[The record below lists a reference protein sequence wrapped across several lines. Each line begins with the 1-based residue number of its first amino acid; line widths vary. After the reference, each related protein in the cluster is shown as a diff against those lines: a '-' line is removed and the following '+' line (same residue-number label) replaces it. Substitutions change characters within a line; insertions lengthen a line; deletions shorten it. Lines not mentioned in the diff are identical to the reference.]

1 MNLKN
6 FNRPTLLVIAGP
18 TAVGKTQFA
27 IETALHYESVI
38 LSADSRQFY
47 KEMKIGTA
55 APTEEELARV
65 PHFFVGNLSIHD
77 YYSVSRFEQDVLAL
91 LPELFTKHQVVIL
104 AGGSG
109 LYIDAVCYG
118 IDDLPDPEPE
128 IRQYVNDCFQ
138 NEGIESIR
146 QQLRKLDPVYY
157 ETCNLAD
164 QKRMMRAVEVSLQ
177 MGQPYSTFLT
187 KNQKTR
193 DFDIYKICLTRPRN
207 ELFSRINLRTKLMIE
222 NGWLDEARQLY
233 PLRHLNALN
242 TVGYKEL
249 FSYFDGDLSLEQAIT
264 DIQTHTRR
272 YAKRQMTWF
281 NRDDSYQ
288 MVSLSE

>member
-6 FNRPTLLVIAGP
+6 FNQPTLLVIAGP

-27 IETALHYESVI
+27 IETAERYQTVI

-55 APTEEELARV
+55 APTDEELARV

-77 YYSVSRFEQDVLAL
+77 YYSVSRFEQDVLKL
-91 LPELFTKHQVVIL
+91 LPDLFAQHNVVVMT
-104 AGGSG
+104 GGSG
-109 LYIDAVCYG
+109 LYIDAVCHG
-118 IDDLPDPEPE
+118 IDDLPDPDPV
-128 IRQYVNDCFQ
+128 IRQYVNNCLIND
-138 NEGIESIR
+138 GIESLR
-146 QQLRKLDPVYY
+146 AQLRKLDPEYY
-157 ETCNLAD
+157 ATCNLAD
-164 QKRMMRAVEVSLQ
+164 AKRMMRAIEVSLQ
-177 MGQPYSTFLT
+177 MNLPYSSFLKST
-187 KNQKTR
+187 HKQRN
-193 DFDIYKICLTRPRN
+193 FDIVKICLTRPRE
-207 ELFSRINLRTKLMIE
+207 ELFARINQRTEQMMA
-222 NGWLDEARQLY
+222 NGWLDEARQLF

-249 FSYFDGDLSLEQAIT
+249 FAHLEGTLSLEQAVA

-281 NRDDSYQ
+281 KRDDSYE
-288 MVSLSE
+288 MLPVVK